1 MDEYKSVKTTK
12 LYPNLDNQQF
22 KLDNISKLKDYFI
35 SDIKERELMSKNLS
49 KYVVSLNILV
59 NL

>member
-12 LYPNLDNQQF
+12 LYSNLDNQQF
-22 KLDNISKLKDYFI
+22 KLDNISKVKDYFI

>member
-12 LYPNLDNQQF
+12 LCSNLDNQQF
-22 KLDNISKLKDYFI
+22 KLDNISKVKDYFI

>member
-1 MDEYKSVKTTK
+1 MDEYKSVKKTK
-12 LYPNLDNQQF
+12 LYSNLDNQQF
-22 KLDNISKLKDYFI
+22 KLDNISKVKDYFI

>member
-1 MDEYKSVKTTK
+1 MDQYKSVKTTK

-22 KLDNISKLKDYFI
+22 KLDNISKVKDYFI
-35 SDIKERELMSKNLS
+35 SDIKGRELMSKNLS
-49 KYVVSLNILV
+49 KYVVSLNILI

>member
-12 LYPNLDNQQF
+12 SYSNLDNQQF
-22 KLDNISKLKDYFI
+22 KLDNISKVKDYFI